1 MSLPT
6 LLYVDDDRE
15 NLPTLKRTLRGK
27 FELETFESPA
37 EALACVQTSFFPVLI
52 ADQRMPKMTGVEFL
66 KKTKEFS
73 PDSIGI
79 VLTAYSDI
87 DALIDGINAGVIYR
101 YVTKPW
107 KEAVLFQAIEQSL
120 ERVRLVQENR
130 NLVEELKRKNQV
142 LQEEIDEQFDFEA
155 LGGAATGLKPV
166 VDLIGKVAKTTSTVL
181 IRGES
186 GVGKE
191 LVARAIH
198 QASPRKNKPFVRVN
212 CGALS
217 ENLLESELFGHEK
230 GAFTG
235 AAQKRIGRFEAAE
248 GGTVFLDEIG
258 DVSPKM
264 QVSLL
269 RVIQE
274 REFERVGGNQ
284 TIACDVR
291 VLAATHQNLEVL
303 SREKKFREDLYY
315 RLNVFPLQV
324 PPLRDRLQD
333 LPDLVERLMKKAARN
348 TGISPLCLTSEAL
361 AKLKG
366 YDWPGNVRELE
377 NVLERALILATDQ
390 EISAEDLVMGPGLDE
405 QTPRASAQEMTKE
418 LLEKTLQD
426 VEGNKVEA
434 AKRLGL
440 KRPTL
445 YYHLKRFGLS

>member
-15 NLPTLKRTLRGK
+15 NLPTLRRTLRGK
-27 FELETFESPA
+27 FNLETFEHPD
-37 EALACVQTSFFPVLI
+37 EALESVQTSFFPVLI

-66 KKTKEFS
+66 KKAKKVS
-73 PDSIGI
+73 PNSVGI

-87 DALIDGINAGVIYR
+87 DALIEGINAGVIYR

-107 KEAVLFQAIEQSL
+107 NENILFQAIEQSL
-120 ERVRLVQENR
+120 EYVRLVEENR
-130 NLVEELKRKNQV
+130 KLMHALKCENEV
-142 LQEEIDEQFDFEA
+142 LHSQINEQFDVDA
-155 LGGAATGLKPV
+155 LEEGQAGLKGV
-166 VDLIGKVAKTTSTVL
+166 VDLIAKVAKTNSTVL

-198 QASPRKNKPFVRVN
+198 RSSPRKNKPFVRVN

-217 ENLLESELFGHEK
+217 ETLLESELFGHEK

-235 AAQKRIGRFEAAE
+235 ASQKRIGRFEMAD

-258 DVSPKM
+258 DISPKM

-269 RVIQE
+269 RVLQE
-274 REFERVGGNQ
+274 REFERVGGSQ
-284 TIACDVR
+284 TISCDVR
-291 VLAATHQNLEVL
+291 VLAATHQNLEEL

-315 RLNVFPLQV
+315 RLNVFPLQI
-324 PPLRDRLQD
+324 PPLRDRLED
-333 LPDLVERLMKKAARN
+333 LPSLVTRLMRKASRN
-348 TGISPLCLTSEAL
+348 TGITPLPLSNEATE
-361 AKLKG
+361 KLG
-366 YDWPGNVRELE
+366 RYDWPGNVRELE
-377 NVLERALILATDQ
+377 NVLERALILATDR
-390 EISAEDLVMGPGLDE
+390 EIASEDLVMGPGFDE
-405 QTPRASAQEMTKE
+405 QDLGRPREEITKE
-418 LLEKTLQD
+418 LLEKTLR
-426 VEGNKVEA
+426 EASGNKMEA

-445 YYHLKRFGLS
+445 YYHLKRFDLS